1 MRAVLD
7 RIYKIALWC
16 AAGCILAICAI
27 VSVQVSLNI
36 LARIGGPEWSYTLPS
51 YADFAGYFLAA
62 ASFFALGPT
71 SRAGVHIRVN
81 LVVSRLG
88 AGPAWL
94 AELASLVIATAV
106 AVYATY
112 YSAHLLYESWD
123 YGDTSTGIIAIPLW
137 IPQTAMV
144 GGLALLSVAFADTLL
159 DSLRAKSA
167 ILTDTGAE

>member
-1 MRAVLD
+1 M
-7 RIYKIALWC
+7 
-16 AAGCILAICAI
+16 
-27 VSVQVSLNI
+27 SQ
-36 LARIGGPEWSYTLPS
+36 
-51 YADFAGYFLAA
+51 
-62 ASFFALGPT
+62 
-71 SRAGVHIRVN
+71 
-81 LVVSRLG
+81 LG